1 MQKVFTAIFMMT
13 ALVVFLSACG
23 GGGNTPVA
31 TQVGGPKPPPDGIS
45 VLNLRIIPDT
55 TNATLIWDNP
65 DADIAN
71 ISISYKN
78 STAVNFEAPIIIDDD
93 RIAANATDVK
103 GIILVDSL
111 ISNETYTF
119 SVALELKGVDEN
131 ATTSAMQITRLIGP
145 NLDQDE
151 YADDDP
157 LELDEDGDGVDD
169 ERDVFPRNATLY
181 GFAVTELSAT
191 PGAGEVTLSWNN
203 PDAEIASINISYHN
217 TNTPNALQYFP
228 LITDSTKIGNNT
240 ENIQQVIDGLTNGVS
255 YNFTVALTLIG
266 DDANKKVMAAFI
278 TATPGIFSVT
288 DLTATPGDS
297 SVTLSWN
304 NPDANISSINISYY
318 NINTP
323 GTLEGDI
330 LITDDTYTGMNTNVE
345 QMITSS
351 LTPNESYNFTVA
363 LILGGDDAG
372 REGPAPFITVGIG
385 LNDDGDSIANFLDVD
400 DNGNGLIEIHNAEEL
415 NQVRADLN
423 GASFAGDSAGCG
435 GQNGIT
441 TCNGYELSADISL
454 DGYANWEPIGSCST
468 GSTRVCN
475 NINGFFNTT
484 FDGNGWTI
492 NNLTIINSEAKPT
505 GLFGGITSTAV
516 LRNVHIRSGNI
527 SGGNN
532 VGLLVGYARGASIS
546 NSSAAGEVTASGFY
560 VGGLV
565 GYGESATI
573 TSSYVMDIT
582 IVSGGER
589 VGGLVG
595 NGESATITSSYVV
608 DITILSTRNFVGGLV
623 GFGLGVT
630 ITSSYAAGGSVIGG
644 IFVGGLAG
652 QASGS
657 AVVTLSYVE
666 DSHVNAT
673 SNVGGLVGY
682 GDELEITSSYVG
694 ADVVINSTGNNIGGL
709 IGTANNNVVITS
721 SYAAAE
727 YVKEGDNVGGL
738 VGHATATTI
747 NDSYWDNQTSG
758 SYVTL
763 TIGNRDSDDTNAGR
777 RTEDLK
783 MPDTFTGSIYADW
796 EGEMCDNGSR
806 AWDLG
811 TASQYPALTCTPNGL
826 PAQRP

>member
-1 MQKVFTAIFMMT
+1 MQKIFNAILMMT
-13 ALVVFLSACG
+13 ALVVFLAAC
-23 GGGNTPVA
+23 GGGNTPASKFTVEELA
-31 TQVGGPKPPPDGIS
+31 
-45 VLNLRIIPDT
+45 
-55 TNATLIWDNP
+55 
-65 DADIAN
+65 
-71 ISISYKN
+71 
-78 STAVNFEAPIIIDDD
+78 AVPGD
-93 RIAANATDVK
+93 R
-103 GIILVDSL
+103 S
-111 ISNETYTF
+111 
-119 SVALELKGVDEN
+119 
-131 ATTSAMQITRLIGP
+131 
-145 NLDQDE
+145 
-151 YADDDP
+151 
-157 LELDEDGDGVDD
+157 
-169 ERDVFPRNATLY
+169 
-181 GFAVTELSAT
+181 
-191 PGAGEVTLSWNN
+191 VTLSWNN
-203 PDAEIASINISYHN
+203 PNADIASINISYHN
-217 TNTPNALQYFP
+217 INTPDVLQYDTP
-228 LITDSTKIGNNT
+228 ITSDTKIEGGTMNV
-240 ENIQQVIDGLTNGVS
+240 QQSITTGLTNGQS
-255 YNFTVALTLIG
+255 YNFTVSLTLKG
-266 DDANKKVMAAFI
+266 SDAGKEG
-278 TATPGIFSVT
+278 TAPFV
-288 DLTATPGDS
+288 
-297 SVTLSWN
+297 
-304 NPDANISSINISYY
+304 
-318 NINTP
+318 
-323 GTLEGDI
+323 
-330 LITDDTYTGMNTNVE
+330 
-345 QMITSS
+345 
-351 LTPNESYNFTVA
+351 TVA
-363 LILGGDDAG
+363 I
-372 REGPAPFITVGIG
+372 GP
-385 LNDDGDSIANFLDVD
+385 NDDGDGTPNFLDVD
-400 DNGNGLIEIHNAEEL
+400 DNGNGLIEIHDAGEL
-415 NQVRADLN
+415 NQMRADLT
-423 GASFAGDSAGCG
+423 GESFAGDNAGCG
-435 GQNGIT
+435 GLNSIT
-441 TCNGYELSADISL
+441 TCNGYELTQNISL
-454 DGYANWEPIGSCST
+454 DGYADWEPIGSCST

-527 SGGNN
+527 SGSNN

-546 NSSAAGEVTASGFY
+546 NSSAEGEVTASGFY

-673 SNVGGLVGY
+673 SNIGGLVGY

-694 ADVVINSTGNNIGGL
+694 ADVVINSTGNSIGGL

-727 YVKEGDNVGGL
+727 YVKEGNNVGGL

-758 SYVTL
+758 SDVTL
-763 TIGNRDSDDTNAGR
+763 TIGNRAPDDVSAGR
-777 RTEDLK
+777 TTTDLK
-783 MPDTFTGSIYADW
+783 MPDTFAESIYADW
-796 EGEMCDNGSR
+796 EGEMCDDDSP

-811 TASQYPALTCTPNGL
+811 TASQYPALTCTPGGL